1 MAFLMSWRG
10 AALESAF
17 VTCNV
22 FLKWKR
28 IVKSMLMRAASGNK
42 LVRNKDEIGLA
53 HYGLSM
59 VKLEDERIKTN
70 HVRVS
75 QSRQSRQSQQSSAP
89 TGGVSEG
96 RQWRDGWRAPI
107 DPKRLGAWYL

>member
-1 MAFLMSWRG
+1 MSWRG

-17 VTCNV
+17 DTYNV

-28 IVKSMLMRAASGNK
+28 IVKSMLMRAASGNIECFAAK

-70 HVRVS
+70 QNCGQNES
-75 QSRQSRQSQQSSAP
+75 C
-89 TGGVSEG
+89 
-96 RQWRDGWRAPI
+96 
-107 DPKRLGAWYL
+107 